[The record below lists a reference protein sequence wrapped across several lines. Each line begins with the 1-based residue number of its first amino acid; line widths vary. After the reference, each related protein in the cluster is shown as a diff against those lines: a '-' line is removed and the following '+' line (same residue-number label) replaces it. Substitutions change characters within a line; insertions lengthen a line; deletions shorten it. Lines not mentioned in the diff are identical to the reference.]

1 MGKIKGNRETEIPE
15 RDTEYRVRDGLPE
28 NLLAEGRPW
37 MRQGR
42 RKPSSYLGRRTLNP
56 DGRTSA
62 KALRREYAVSED
74 HKVGQCGWKGGAK
87 ESMQGNED
95 REPARAVQGG
105 SAGHGKDLQFLI

>member
-1 MGKIKGNRETEIPE
+1 
-15 RDTEYRVRDGLPE
+15 
-28 NLLAEGRPW
+28 

-42 RKPSSYLGRRTLNP
+42 RKPCRYLGRRALNP

-74 HKVGQCGWKGGAK
+74 HKVGCAAGKGGVE
-87 ESMQGNED
+87 ESMKGNED

>member
-15 RDTEYRVRDGLPE
+15 RDTEYRGRDGLPE

-42 RKPSSYLGRRTLNP
+42 RKPCRYLGRRALNP
-56 DGRTSA
+56 DGRTST

-74 HKVGQCGWKGGAK
+74 HKVGWKGWVE
-87 ESMQGNED
+87 ESMKGNED
-95 REPARAVQGG
+95 GEPARAVQGG